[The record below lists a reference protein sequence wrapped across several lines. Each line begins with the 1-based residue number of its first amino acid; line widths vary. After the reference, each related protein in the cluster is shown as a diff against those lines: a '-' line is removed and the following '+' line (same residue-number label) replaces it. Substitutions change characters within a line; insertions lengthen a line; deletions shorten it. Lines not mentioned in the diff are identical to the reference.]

1 MKNRIWLSLPLMA
14 LLPGLALAHIGND
27 AGIHHG
33 TAFFMGF
40 VHPFTG
46 LDHFAAMLAVGVW
59 SVMATRQVWAMPFA
73 FAGLLLVGG
82 MIGFTGVAVP
92 VVEPMIASSLL
103 VLGLLV
109 CARVRLALPWGLAVV
124 GLFALFHGI
133 AHGSELPAAK
143 AMAVLCGMALGTMIL
158 HIAGMGIG
166 AFFKNRSAWYPRVLG
181 GGIAL
186 LGAGYLAGVL

>member
-1 MKNRIWLSLPLMA
+1 MKTRIWISIPLMA
-14 LLPGLALAHIGND
+14 LLPGLALAHIGSD

-46 LDHFAAMLAVGVW
+46 LDHFAAMLAVGIW
-59 SVMATRQVWAMPFA
+59 SVLATRQVWAMPFA

-82 MIGFTGVAVP
+82 LIGFTGAAVP
-92 VVEPMIASSLL
+92 VVEPMIAASLL
-103 VLGLLV
+103 VLGLMV

-133 AHGSELPAAK
+133 AHGSELPAAQ
-143 AMAVLCGMALGTMIL
+143 AVAALSGMALGTMIL
-158 HIAGMGIG
+158 HIAGMAIG
-166 AFFKNRSAWYPRVLG
+166 AFFKARSAWYARVLG

>member
-1 MKNRIWLSLPLMA
+1 MKTRIWISIPLMA
-14 LLPGLALAHIGND
+14 LLPGLALAHIGSD

-46 LDHFAAMLAVGVW
+46 LDHFAAMLAVGIW
-59 SVMATRQVWAMPFA
+59 SVLATRQVWAMPFA

-82 MIGFTGVAVP
+82 LIGFTGVAVP
-92 VVEPMIASSLL
+92 VVEPMIAASLL
-103 VLGLLV
+103 VLGLMV

-133 AHGSELPAAK
+133 AHGSELPAAQ
-143 AMAVLCGMALGTMIL
+143 AVAALSGMALGTMIL
-158 HIAGMGIG
+158 HIAGMAIG
-166 AFFKNRSAWYPRVLG
+166 AFFKARSAWYARVLG